1 MLILC
6 PERIWTLCLI
16 TEISMKQ
23 ILVTTLLV
31 VLYHFSSWSQV
42 RYTTRETKFRQKP
55 TPIAQY
61 EHKVIEKFAKID
73 IRSIADVKDP
83 GKELDDFFYIK
94 WGSNKKLNF
103 DDFRAAQ
110 AVYKQIIPEKDT
122 DLLRA
127 VYPSYTA
134 FYKVLDKRREADAS
148 IAIDSVYNGTA
159 TPFSRP
165 DSMIAGYI
173 YSASFDAG
181 LLFEKDVDS
190 PAASVLAIS
199 PALYAI
205 NDSTY
210 YYNIVALFSKYE
222 SWMIIRSA
230 DILQHEQIH
239 FDIFELHAR
248 KLRKSWLELVKSC
261 HERGAIYEVGN
272 ELAPIYDQLYLQLY
286 SMQLELDRETA
297 ELTGQNAPLIQLNA
311 KWEKAIKA
319 ELDELKEYE
328 NAEGIIVIK

>member
-1 MLILC
+1 
-6 PERIWTLCLI
+6 
-16 TEISMKQ
+16 MKRV
-23 ILVTTLLV
+23 LATVLLTF
-31 VLYHFSSWSQV
+31 LLLPCSWSQV
-42 RYTTRETKFRQKP
+42 RYLTRGTNFRQKAKP
-55 TPIAQY
+55 VRQY

-73 IRSIADVKDP
+73 VRSIADRKDP
-83 GKELDDFFYIK
+83 GKELDEYFYIR

-103 DDFRAAQ
+103 DDFKSGQ

-127 VYPSYTA
+127 VYPSYQA
-134 FYKVLDKRREADAS
+134 FYKVLDKRRESDAS
-148 IAIDSVYNGTA
+148 VGVSDAYDGSGEMQVG
-159 TPFSRP
+159 RL

-181 LLFEKDVDS
+181 LPFENDVDS
-190 PAASVLAIS
+190 PAASVLTIS
-199 PALYAI
+199 PALYAV

-210 YYNIVALFSKYE
+210 YYNILALFSKYE
-222 SWMIIRSA
+222 SWMVIRST

-248 KLRKSWLELVKSC
+248 KLRKSWLELLRSC

-286 SMQLELDRETA
+286 SMQLEFDRETA
-297 ELTGQNAPLIQLNA
+297 ELTGENASLFQLNA
-311 KWEKAIKA
+311 KWDKNIKA
-319 ELDELKEYE
+319 ELEALKEYE
-328 NAEGIIVIK
+328 NAEGIIVIR